1 MKRQP
6 LYLILLSLSL
16 IILSIPLTEKIT
28 WGQTNLNT
36 QIEQLIQDSKQQA
49 RQGESEKAIETL
61 QQLLTIVQQEN
72 NQELEAWSWLGLGF
86 NHSQIQEYPQAL
98 ESYKQAL
105 SIYQDINNL
114 SGVATVLSNMGSV
127 YVNMGK
133 AADAVNYYQQ
143 ALKIYIE
150 IEDDS
155 GIERTQNNIDE
166 LNERLK

>member
-1 MKRQP
+1 MKRQR
-6 LYLILLSLSL
+6 LYITVLSISLILF
-16 IILSIPLTEKIT
+16 SIPLTQKIT
-28 WGQTNLNT
+28 WGQTNLNA

-49 RQGESEKAIETL
+49 RQGESAKAIETL

-72 NQELEAWSWLGLGF
+72 NQELQAWSWLGLGF

-105 SIYQDINNL
+105 TIYQDINNL
-114 SGVATVLSNMGSV
+114 SGVATSLSNMGNV

-133 AADAVNYYQQ
+133 AADAINYYQQ
-143 ALKIYIE
+143 ALKIYTE

-155 GIERTQNNIDE
+155 GIERTQNNINE
-166 LNERLK
+166 LNERLR